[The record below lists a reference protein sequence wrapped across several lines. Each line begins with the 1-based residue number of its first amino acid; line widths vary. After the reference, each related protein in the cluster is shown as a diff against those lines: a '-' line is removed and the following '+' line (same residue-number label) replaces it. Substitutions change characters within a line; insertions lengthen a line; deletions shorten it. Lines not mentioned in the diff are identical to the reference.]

1 LQETI
6 YAGVVISEVIK
17 MEITPLI
24 KLSCCNLPS
33 VYNDKQSYY
42 EVLCYLEKKINECIN
57 AVNGFT
63 DSYKKYT
70 DEQIAQLKSTLETEI
85 QELESYI
92 NEQVADFKGYVDGKI
107 TDVQSDYNEKI
118 TTLEKAINAKISD
131 ISNSLTE
138 LTKTVYQLNAEVY
151 SYINQEV
158 DRLIDYIDK
167 YACENIQCYNPVTG
181 KYDSICK
188 IIGDIYDSARYCGI
202 TCDEFDG
209 LKLTCKEFETL
220 NMTAHDF
227 DLYAGCKLVPSSQ
240 LYMFSPFT
248 GEYVFYQD
256 VIYRLAEL
264 HANNPITVS
273 EFDGLTRLTCKSFAD
288 YNMTAYEFDKT
299 AKNIMM

>member
-1 LQETI
+1 
-6 YAGVVISEVIK
+6 

-42 EVLCYLEKKINECIN
+42 EVLCYLEKKINECIS
-57 AVNGFT
+57 AINGFT

-70 DEQIAQLKSTLETEI
+70 DEQVAQLKTTLETEI
-85 QELESYI
+85 QDLENYV

-118 TTLEKAINAKISD
+118 TALERSINEKILD
-131 ISNSLTE
+131 ISNSLSE

-188 IIGDIYDSARYCGI
+188 ILGDIYDSARYCGI

-209 LKLTCKEFETL
+209 LGLTCNEFERL

-227 DLYAGCKLVPSSQ
+227 DLYAGYKLIPPSQ
-240 LYMFSPFT
+240 LYMHSPLT
-248 GEYVFYQD
+248 GEYMFYQD
-256 VIYRLAEL
+256 VIYQLAEL
-264 HANNPITVS
+264 HADRPITAS
-273 EFDGLTRLTCKSFAD
+273 EFDGLTRLNCNIFER
-288 YNMTAYEFDKT
+288 YNMTAYEFDNSAKT
-299 AKNIMM
+299 IMM

>member
-1 LQETI
+1 
-6 YAGVVISEVIK
+6 

-107 TDVQSDYNEKI
+107 TDVKSDYNEKI
-118 TTLEKAINAKISD
+118 TALERSINEKILD

-138 LTKTVYQLNAEVY
+138 LTKTVYRLNAEVY

-181 KYDSICK
+181 KYDNICK
-188 IIGDIYDSARYCGI
+188 ILGDIYDSARYCGI

-209 LKLTCKEFETL
+209 LGLTCNEFETL

-227 DLYAGCKLVPSSQ
+227 DLYAGCKLIPSSQ

-256 VIYRLAEL
+256 IIYQLAEL
-264 HANNPITVS
+264 HSNNPITVS
-273 EFDGLTRLTCKSFAD
+273 EFDGLRRLTCNSFAD

>member
-1 LQETI
+1 
-6 YAGVVISEVIK
+6 

-33 VYNDKQSYY
+33 VYNDRQSWY
-42 EVLCYLEKKINECIN
+42 EVLCYFEKKLNECIN
-57 AVNGFT
+57 AINGFT
-63 DSYKKYT
+63 DSYKQYT
-70 DEQIAQLKSTLETEI
+70 DEQIAQLKTTLETEI
-85 QELESYI
+85 QDLESYV

-118 TTLEKAINAKISD
+118 TALERSINEKILD

-138 LTKTVYQLNAEVY
+138 LTKTVYRLNAEVY

-181 KYDSICK
+181 SYDSICK
-188 IIGDIYDSARYCGI
+188 ILGDIYDSARYCGI

-209 LKLTCKEFETL
+209 LGLTCNEFETL

-227 DLYAGCKLVPSSQ
+227 DLYAGCKLVPPSQ

-256 VIYRLAEL
+256 VIYQLAEL

-273 EFDGLTRLTCKSFAD
+273 EFDGLTRLTCNSFAD